1 MDRKNRKKRPE
12 ANRAG
17 RLWAES
23 RNGLLI
29 AALAAAVCGLL
40 YSPPAWA
47 QETALVVTDRLNVR
61 PDPGT
66 DREPVAVLGR
76 GTRVQVLGHLDGWLH
91 IGFDGRTGYV
101 RHRPRYIQVLPEGE
115 REPPAAAAPDQVRE
129 KAEAI
134 AEEIEKSEAALAEA
148 SRREKT
154 VIGRLDEVERALH
167 QARSQS
173 MRLGRERDAL
183 TQKIDENQRQVQSL
197 KEEISRL
204 EVAAAGRLEA
214 YYKLQWL
221 GSINLLASADSLG
234 ELVHRKS
241 ALETIMASD
250 EALWDRL
257 SSRRRRLESTQA
269 ELYVQKKKQ
278 MEVEAA
284 LEDRITDM
292 NREKR
297 RREEILS
304 RVRRDKTLQLAAIHA
319 LKDAA
324 AELERVLQ
332 GLRERPPAGSPPPL
346 EGKVFTELK
355 GLLPL
360 PVRGKIVNRF
370 GKYRNPRFNVVNFR
384 SGVDIRADRGEPIHA
399 VSAGTVLYAE
409 WFKGYGNMIIIDHGS
424 FYYTLYAHAEELFK
438 QKGEGVDPGEVI
450 ATVGDTGSMIGPNLY
465 FEIRHHGKPIDPAD
479 WLSQG

>member
-1 MDRKNRKKRPE
+1 MARKHLKE
-12 ANRAG
+12 CLYSDRAG
-17 RLWAES
+17 RRWPENCNA
-23 RNGLLI
+23 LLI
-29 AALAAAVCGLL
+29 AVLAAAVCGML
-40 YSPPAWA
+40 YAPPAGA
-47 QETALVVTDRLNVR
+47 EETAVVVTDRLNVR

-66 DREPVAVLGR
+66 DQEPVAVLGR
-76 GTRVQVLGHLDGWLH
+76 GTRVRVLGRANGWLH
-91 IGFDGRTGYV
+91 IGFDDRSGYV
-101 RHRPRYIQVLPEGE
+101 RHRSRYIQVLSEGE
-115 REPPAAAAPDQVRE
+115 QDSPAAAPDQVRE

-134 AEEIEKSEAALAEA
+134 AEKIEKSEAALAEA

-173 MRLGRERDAL
+173 IRLGRERDAL

-197 KEEISRL
+197 QEEISRL

-234 ELVHRKS
+234 ELVHRKT

-284 LEDRITDM
+284 LEDRIADM
-292 NREKR
+292 KREKR
-297 RREEILS
+297 QREEILS
-304 RVRRDKTLQLAAIHA
+304 RIQKDKTLQLAAIHS

-324 AELERVLQ
+324 AELERVLR
-332 GLRERPPAGSPPPL
+332 GLRERSPEGKQPPL
-346 EGKVFTELK
+346 DGKALTELK

-360 PVRGKIVNRF
+360 PVRGKIVSRF
-370 GKYRNPRFNVVNFR
+370 GKYRNPSFNVVNFR
-384 SGVDIRADRGEPIHA
+384 SGIDIRADRGEPIHA

-450 ATVGDTGSMIGPNLY
+450 ATVGDTGSMIGPSLY
-465 FEIRHHGKPIDPAD
+465 FEIRHHGKPLDPAD
-479 WLSQG
+479 WLKQG

>member
-1 MDRKNRKKRPE
+1 M
-12 ANRAG
+12 A
-17 RLWAES
+17 
-23 RNGLLI
+23 LLM
-29 AALAAAVCGLL
+29 ALLAAALSGLWHA
-40 YSPPAWA
+40 PPVWSE
-47 QETALVVTDRLNVR
+47 ETAVVVTDRLNVR

-66 DREPVAVLGR
+66 DQAPIAVLGE
-76 GTRVQVLGHLDGWLH
+76 GTRVRVLHHVNGWLH
-91 IGFDGRTGYV
+91 IAFDDRIGYV
-101 RHRPRYIQVLPEGE
+101 RHRPQYIRVLPEGGQNTT
-115 REPPAAAAPDQVRE
+115 ASAPDQVQK

-148 SRREKT
+148 SRKEEA
-154 VIGRLDEVERALH
+154 VLGRLDEVDRALH

-173 MRLGRERDAL
+173 LRLRRESKAL
-183 TQKIDENQRQVQSL
+183 TQKLAQSQNQVHTL
-197 KEEISRL
+197 EEEIARL

-234 ELVHRKS
+234 ELVQRKS
-241 ALETIMASD
+241 ALEKILASD

-257 SSRRRRLESTQA
+257 SSRQRRLQSALA
-269 ELYVQKKKQ
+269 ELHVQKQQKL
-278 MEVEAA
+278 EVEAA
-284 LEDRITDM
+284 LENRITDM

-304 RVRRDKTLQLAAIHA
+304 RIRKDKSLQLAAITS

-324 AELERVLQ
+324 AELEKVLR
-332 GLRERPPAGSPPPL
+332 GLRERPPGGADAPSM
-346 EGKVFTELK
+346 EGKAFTELK

-384 SGVDIRADRGEPIHA
+384 SGIDIRADRGEPIHA
-399 VSAGTVLYAE
+399 VSAGKVLYSE

-438 QKGEGVDPGEVI
+438 QKGEGVDSGEVI
-450 ATVGDTGSMIGPNLY
+450 ATVGDTGSMIGPSLY
-465 FEIRHHGKPIDPAD
+465 FEIRHHGKPLDPAD
-479 WLSQG
+479 WLNKG